1 MITVHQRVAN
11 DGLVTSNIVNDTE
24 LISFL
29 IRRAHP
35 NSEVQMLGSELRSYT
50 SLIRSVRD
58 FMVYEVGFGQNTS
71 LDQIFFSD
79 LYLDASCN
87 RHQTHIGLS

>member
-29 IRRAHP
+29 IRRTHT

-58 FMVYEVGFGQNTS
+58 FMVYEVRFGQNTS